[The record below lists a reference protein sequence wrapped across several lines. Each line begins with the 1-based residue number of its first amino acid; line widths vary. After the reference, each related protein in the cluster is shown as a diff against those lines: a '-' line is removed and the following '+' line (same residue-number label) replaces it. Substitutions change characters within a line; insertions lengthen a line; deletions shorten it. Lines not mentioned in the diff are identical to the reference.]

1 MLRRLLFSCT
11 FLLLLRTPA
20 YAITITGGSLQIG
33 TSNFGSLTLLGN
45 NFTFSSGVF
54 DAPGVFACET
64 CLPGPQVGAN
74 DGHVFLS
81 GDDLVPSGPGPT
93 ASLFFTLVNPWIVPA
108 QITRPFTFV
117 GSLNGDALDG
127 VGLATLQ
134 LTGNTDLFERTG
146 LLYQFTVPEPST
158 WLLLCTGFVGLAFAR
173 SKAWWDRSADGKSER
188 LIVRQLIG

>member
-11 FLLLLRTPA
+11 FLLLFRTPA

-33 TSNFGSLTLLGN
+33 TSNFGSLTLVGN
-45 NFTFSSGVF
+45 NFNFSSGVF
-54 DAPGVFACET
+54 DAPGVLACEI
-64 CLPGPQVGAN
+64 CLPGPQVG
-74 DGHVFLS
+74 DVHLS

-93 ASLFFTLVNPWIVPA
+93 ASLLFTLVNPWIVPT

-117 GSLNGDALDG
+117 GSLNGEALDG

-158 WLLLCTGFVGLAFAR
+158 WLLLCTGFLGLAFAR
-173 SKAWWDRSADGKSER
+173 SKAWWYRSTDGKSER
-188 LIVRQLIG
+188 LIVQQLIG